1 MHGIGIIIIYLISN
15 IILEKINNLGDD
27 VMKQHKIYITT
38 FINFSSFI
46 GISLL
51 KYAFHS

>member
-15 IILEKINNLGDD
+15 IILEKINSLGDD
-27 VMKQHKIYITT
+27 AIKQHKIYITT

-46 GISLL
+46 CINLT
-51 KYAFHS
+51 KYAFQS